1 MLEPIKMNRTTV
13 IVCNFASIT
22 EDIINKYKID
32 AISTKPYWPEGET
45 VEGNNIYE
53 KMRNAQKQGIKSFP
67 KTSQPPMG
75 VFKKIFEEGLQKS
88 DNIICITISSKI
100 SGTYNSAVQT
110 KKLFPEENAERI
122 HIIDSNNID
131 AAETLLAI
139 KAREMDEAGK
149 DIKEIIKN
157 LENLIPK
164 TYFYG
169 MTESPHQ
176 MEAGGRISHVTAIV
190 LAQMQKIGMRPIL
203 HMWDGVVKPANV
215 KMNAKDTAEA
225 IFKQFESVGKRHLQE
240 GGKYRIAISHAD
252 NLPEA
257 EKLRRLFEEKYPEQ
271 VKVEM
276 ISMTGIFIGSHVG
289 PGTLMCCML
298 EE

>member
-1 MLEPIKMNRTTV
+1 MNTI

-22 EDIINKYKID
+22 EDVIDKYKID
-32 AISTKPYWPEGET
+32 AISTKPYWLEGESLAG
-45 VEGNNIYE
+45 ENIYE
-53 KMRNAQKQGIKSFP
+53 KMRNALKEGIKTFP
-67 KTSQPPMG
+67 KTSQPPLG
-75 VFKKIFEEGLQKS
+75 VFKKIFEEGLRKGE
-88 DNIICITISSKI
+88 NVICITISSKI
-100 SGTYNSAVQT
+100 SGTYNSALQA
-110 KKLFPEENAERI
+110 KKLFSEGDSQRI
-122 HIIDSNNID
+122 YIIDSDNID

-139 KAREMDEAGK
+139 KAREMDEAGES
-149 DIKEIIKN
+149 IENIIKK
-157 LENLIPK
+157 LEDLVPK

-176 MEAGGRISHVTAIV
+176 MEAGGRISHVLAIV
-190 LAQMQKIGMRPIL
+190 LTQMQKIGMRPIL

-225 IFKQFESVGKRHLQE
+225 IFKQFEAVGKKHLRE
-240 GGKYRIAISHAD
+240 NGKYRIAISHAD

-257 EKLRRLFEEKYPEQ
+257 EKLKKIYEEKYPEQ

-276 ISMTGIFIGSHVG
+276 IGMTGIFIGSHVG